1 MTREISEQ
9 AEWDALPVG
18 TAARIETFNMLED
31 GTEVDLTVFIVR
43 VEGNVRCD
51 VGPYM
56 LAGGLHWSAAF
67 DWGEGGSVSAISDLF
82 A

>member
-1 MTREISEQ
+1 MTREISDQ

-31 GTEVDLTVFIVR
+31 GTEVDLTVFVIR
-43 VEGNVRCD
+43 VEGDVRCD

-56 LAGGLHWSAAF
+56 LAGGRHWCIAF
-67 DWGEGGSVSAISDLF
+67 DWGEGGMVAGLSELLG
-82 A
+82 